1 MKKIFGLIAIVALF
15 ALTVMGFTLQLG
27 SIKDLAAH
35 GPEDIVVTKKVASI
49 KPAAGDSS
57 ILHKISNAIIP
68 PEETDPKETKET
80 ASPNP
85 SVPIRALG
93 SKNAP
98 ITIHE
103 YASLTC
109 SHCADFHKNVFPQI
123 KENYIDTGNVYFI
136 FHDFPLNAPALTGS
150 MVARCLPENR
160 FFGFISLL
168 FKTVDS
174 WAAGNHMQ
182 ALKQNAKLAGMK
194 DSDFESC
201 VNDAETKNALIT
213 IMQDTREKWEIT
225 STPSFIINNG
235 AHVVR
240 GYRSYDHFSGIF
252 DEILGVKE
260 E

>member
-1 MKKIFGLIAIVALF
+1 MKRIFGFIAIVALF
-15 ALTVMGFTLQLG
+15 ALTVAGFTLQLG

-57 ILHKISNAIIP
+57 ILHKISNAINP
-68 PEETDPKETKET
+68 QEAQKDTDN
-80 ASPNP
+80 ASY

-93 SKNAP
+93 DENAP

-123 KENYIDTGNVYFI
+123 KEHYIDTGKVYFV
-136 FHDFPLNAPALTGS
+136 FHDFPLNAPALAGS
-150 MVARCLPENR
+150 MVARCLPESR

-174 WAAGNHMQ
+174 WAPSNHVQ
-182 ALKQNAKLAGMK
+182 ALKKNSKLAGLK
-194 DSDFESC
+194 DEHFDSC
-201 VNDAETKNALIT
+201 INNEEAKTAFIT
-213 IMQDTREKWEIT
+213 AMQDAKEKWEIT
-225 STPSFIINNG
+225 STPSFVINNG